1 MRPRKGEVEAM
12 VALLDA
18 PASDIDQL
26 AKDAL
31 ALAWDAAA
39 DRDQYGVVVDQ
50 PGVGVSLHGPF
61 ASTSEARRFLDR
73 FPFAGPHR
81 PRVLVQRMTVN
92 VDTTEG
98 VLT

>member
-1 MRPRKGEVEAM
+1 M
-12 VALLDA
+12 VALLDS
-18 PASDIDQL
+18 PAEDIEQL

-31 ALAWDAAA
+31 VLAWDAAMVR
-39 DRDQYGVVVDQ
+39 DRYGLIIDQ

-61 ASTSEARRFLDR
+61 DSSSAARRFLDR
-73 FPFAGPHR
+73 FPFAGPAR
-81 PRVLVQRMTVN
+81 PRVLLQRMTVD

>member
-1 MRPRKGEVEAM
+1 M

-18 PASDIDQL
+18 PADDIDQL

-39 DRDQYGVVVDQ
+39 RRDQYGVVIDQ

-61 ASTSEARRFLDR
+61 TSPSQARRFLDR
-73 FPFAGPHR
+73 FPFAGPAR
-81 PRVLVQRMTVN
+81 PRVLVQRMTTDG
-92 VDTTEG
+92 DTTEE
-98 VLT
+98 VLG